1 MLSIQP
7 KARSIYRGK
16 LTADSIPLVLFINQD
31 KISFPFEV
39 LQIIIGWVQV
49 VGDLE
54 EGGDVLLAPGDG
66 QGDGLLLRG
75 LLGQQL
81 LGGSG
86 YTYIT
91 RDFKF

>member
-1 MLSIQP
+1 MNKRWTDVS
-7 KARSIYRGK
+7 
-16 LTADSIPLVLFINQD
+16 
-31 KISFPFEV
+31 
-39 LQIIIGWVQV
+39 WVQV

-81 LGGSG
+81 LRGRG